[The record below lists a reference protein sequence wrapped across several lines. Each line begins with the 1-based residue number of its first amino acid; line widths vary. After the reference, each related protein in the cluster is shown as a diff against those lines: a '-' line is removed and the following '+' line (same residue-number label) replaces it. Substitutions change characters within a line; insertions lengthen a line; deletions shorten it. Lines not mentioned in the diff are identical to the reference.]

1 MNWFKKALAVAL
13 TGTMLF
19 SAAACG
25 GSGDASSGA
34 DATATSGV
42 TSTTAANGK
51 LDMRVNVASE
61 PNSMDPTLNTS
72 LDGGMMLQH
81 NFEGLMKFTND
92 GEGNAKLV
100 EGQAESYEKTDNGDG
115 TVSYTFKLRPDA
127 KWSDGKEVTA
137 NDFVY
142 SWQRLVDPAT
152 AAEYNYMIDM
162 VVNANEIM
170 EGTETDL
177 SKLGITAV
185 SDQELKIDLTYDCPY
200 FIQVC
205 SFGVTMPL
213 REDIV
218 KDNDQWTQDPATYIS
233 NGPMQMSEW
242 KHSSYIMM
250 VPNTEY
256 YDSEVVTLNSLKW
269 ILSDDATS
277 MYASYKNGEVD
288 FVEKNF
294 PSDEIPTL
302 LADGTMKVEP
312 MIGTYFVCFNTEAA
326 PFDDAR
332 VRQAFSLVIDRE
344 YITENVSRAGETPA
358 AAFVPDGVN
367 DAQGAEGESFRE
379 VGGNYYGL
387 SDEEYQA
394 NCEEAR
400 SLLAEAGYPDGAGLP
415 TITYSYNTL
424 DTHRVI
430 AESLQEMWQKE
441 LGVNVSLS
449 NEDWAVFIDNRHNGD
464 FEIARHG
471 WVADYND
478 PITFLDMW
486 VTGGGNNDANYTN
499 AEYDQLIADA
509 KATTDPEKRMEALH
523 AAENVLMED
532 AVVAPIYFDTNP
544 YLMADNINGMF
555 YTPLGYF
562 YFYNCTAA

>member
-25 GSGDASSGA
+25 GSGDAF
-34 DATATSGV
+34 
-42 TSTTAANGK
+42 AANGK

-61 PNSMDPTLNTS
+61 PTSMDPTLNTTV
-72 LDGGMMLQH
+72 DGGMMLQH

-92 GEGNAKLV
+92 GEGNAELV

-200 FIQVC
+200 FTQVC

-250 VPNTEY
+250 VPNAEY

-277 MYASYKNGEVD
+277 VYASYRNGEVD

-312 MIGTYFVCFNTEAA
+312 VIGTYFVCFNTEAA
-326 PFDDAR
+326 PFDDVR

-379 VGGNYYGL
+379 VGGSYYGM

-532 AVVAPIYFDTNP
+532 AVVAPIYFYTNP

>member
-72 LDGGMMLQH
+72 MDGGMMLQH

-92 GEGNAKLV
+92 GEGNAELV
-100 EGQAESYEKTDNGDG
+100 EGQAESYEKIDNGDG
-115 TVSYTFKLRPDA
+115 TVSYTFKLRPDI

-200 FIQVC
+200 FTQIC

-312 MIGTYFVCFNTEAA
+312 MVGTYFVCFNTEVA

-424 DTHRVI
+424 DSHRVI

-449 NEDWAVFIDNRHNGD
+449 NEDWAVFIDSRHNGD

-471 WVADYND
+471 WIADYND

-499 AEYDQLIADA
+499 EEYDQLIADA
-509 KATTDPEKRMEALH
+509 KATADPEKRMEALH
-523 AAENVLMED
+523 AAENILMED
-532 AVVAPIYFDTNP
+532 APVAPIYFYTNP